1 VDVARGAATD
11 GLEQPETSHVW
22 VENRPTKGRRAL
34 RLDEVWRFREL
45 VWFLALRDLKVR
57 YKQAAFGVGWALLQ
71 PIVGAAVLTVVF
83 RRLAGV
89 SSNGIPYLAF
99 AYVGYAVWS
108 YFSTSITN
116 TVSTLVENS
125 ALVTKVYFPRLVA
138 PLASSFPGLLDL
150 GLALML
156 LVPLMMYYGIV
167 PTAALVTLPLWIA
180 ALLISMLGAGLL
192 LATLNVWYRDVHHLV
207 NVGIQIWLFA
217 SPVAYPASL
226 VHGGLRYVYFL
237 NPIAG
242 VLEGFRWCLLAGPAP
257 KTPALVSLGSGLVLL
272 YLGIRYFQ
280 ASERRFADVI

>member
-1 VDVARGAATD
+1 
-11 GLEQPETSHVW
+11 
-22 VENRPTKGRRAL
+22 
-34 RLDEVWRFREL
+34 
-45 VWFLALRDLKVR
+45 
-57 YKQAAFGVGWALLQ
+57 
-71 PIVGAAVLTVVF
+71 
-83 RRLAGV
+83 
-89 SSNGIPYLAF
+89 
-99 AYVGYAVWS
+99 
-108 YFSTSITN
+108 
-116 TVSTLVENS
+116 
-125 ALVTKVYFPRLVA
+125 
-138 PLASSFPGLLDL
+138 
-150 GLALML
+150 ML

-257 KTPALVSLGSGLVLL
+257 KTPALVSLGSGLLLL